1 MNTGPYSSEEVQKY
15 IEEQFIP
22 VKSECFWDKRT
33 DLMKR
38 FAVKWTPTLLVLDAE
53 GVEHHRV
60 VGYVPNDDFLAHL
73 ELGLGKIAFD
83 RDRYAEAGDHFQ
95 TVVDRHPE
103 AGATPEAVFL
113 HGVAGY
119 WKTHDAKS
127 LRRIYDTLSARYPQ
141 SEWARRSRPY
151 AQVSL

>member
-1 MNTGPYSSEEVQKY
+1 MNTGPYSSEVVQKY

-53 GVEHHRV
+53 GEEHHRV

-83 RDRYAEAGDHFQ
+83 RDRYAEARTISSGHRPVPGGGSD
-95 TVVDRHPE
+95 P
-103 AGATPEAVFL
+103 GGGLP
-113 HGVAGY
+113 
-119 WKTHDAKS
+119 
-127 LRRIYDTLSARYPQ
+127 ARCGRLLEDP
-141 SEWARRSRPY
+141 
-151 AQVSL
+151 

>member
-1 MNTGPYSSEEVQKY
+1 MNTGPYSSREVQKY

-22 VKSECFWDKRT
+22 MKSECHWDRQT

-53 GVEHHRV
+53 GTEHHRV

-83 RDRYAEAGDHFQ
+83 RDRYAEAGEHFQ
-95 TVVDRHPE
+95 AVVDRYPE
-103 AGATPEAVFL
+103 AGAAPEAVFL
-113 HGVAGY
+113 HGVSGY
-119 WKTHDAKS
+119 RKTHDAKA
-127 LRRIYDTLSARYPQ
+127 LRRIYDTLSAKYPR
-141 SEWARRSRPY
+141 SEWARRSKPY